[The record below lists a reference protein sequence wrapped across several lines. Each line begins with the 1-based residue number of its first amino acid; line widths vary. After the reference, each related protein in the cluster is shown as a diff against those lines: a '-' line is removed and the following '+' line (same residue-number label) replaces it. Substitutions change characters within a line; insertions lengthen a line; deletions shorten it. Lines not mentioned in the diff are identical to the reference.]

1 MKIGDVKMVDRFE
14 KFIFMISEID
24 RFWHK
29 IAADEMEKY
38 GLKGPYV
45 VYLVALNHHPE
56 GITPMAL
63 AELCGRNKADVS
75 RAMSDMRE
83 KGFVTKL
90 ASEGG
95 VYRARLMLTEEGKAA
110 AENICSIAA
119 RAVEFGGKGID
130 DEKRAVF
137 YDILGL
143 ISENLKRLAEEGLN

>member
-1 MKIGDVKMVDRFE
+1 M
-14 KFIFMISEID
+14 
-24 RFWHK
+24 
-29 IAADEMEKY
+29 
-38 GLKGPYV
+38 
-45 VYLVALNHHPE
+45 YLVALNHHPE

-143 ISENLKRLAEEGLN
+143 ISENLKRPAEEGLN